1 MNGLL
6 TIAQATPRPLYAIV
20 PDEKCTLDAVAT
32 IVQSG
37 TMSASYNK
45 QDMTGILK
53 LIFGSIDQILLE
65 TIRLQ
70 ELVMTLID
78 DIFPV
83 LDESDS
89 IYLTKA
95 RVSLDTYMVFF
106 IDYWIDQLGQ
116 YGLIEHGRLFYDYEG
131 CLRDGSIIL
140 RYSGADRYTAY

>member
-1 MNGLL
+1 MTGAL
-6 TIAQATPRPLYAIV
+6 TIAQALPRQLYAIV
-20 PDEKCTLDAVAT
+20 PDEKRTLSSIAA
-32 IVQSG
+32 IVG
-37 TMSASYNK
+37 TGTTDYSET
-45 QDMTGILK
+45 DMTGIFK
-53 LIFGSIDQILLE
+53 LIFGSIDQVLLGANS
-65 TIRLQ
+65 Q
-70 ELVMTLID
+70 EEVVMILID

-95 RVSLDTYMVFF
+95 RVSLDAYMVFF
-106 IDYWIDQLGQ
+106 IDYWIDQLRQ

>member
-1 MNGLL
+1 MTGAL
-6 TIAQATPRPLYAIV
+6 TIAQDLPRQLYAIV
-20 PDEKCTLDAVAT
+20 PDEKRTLSSIAA
-32 IVQSG
+32 IVG
-37 TMSASYNK
+37 TSAMDHSEA
-45 QDMTGILK
+45 DMTGIFK
-53 LIFGSIDQILLE
+53 LIFGSIDQVLLGANS
-65 TIRLQ
+65 Q
-70 ELVMTLID
+70 EEVVMILID

-95 RVSLDTYMVFF
+95 RISLDAYMVFF
-106 IDYWIDQLGQ
+106 IDYWIDQLRQ

>member
-1 MNGLL
+1 MTGAL
-6 TIAQATPRPLYAIV
+6 TIAQDLPRQLYAIV
-20 PDEKCTLDAVAT
+20 PDEKRTLSSIAA
-32 IVQSG
+32 IVG
-37 TMSASYNK
+37 TGAMDHSEA
-45 QDMTGILK
+45 DMTGIFK
-53 LIFGSIDQILLE
+53 LIFGSIDQVLLGANS
-65 TIRLQ
+65 Q
-70 ELVMTLID
+70 EEVVMILID

-95 RVSLDTYMVFF
+95 RVSLDAYMVFF
-106 IDYWIDQLGQ
+106 IDYWIDQLRQ